1 MRCEAIAHQI
11 TLVAT
16 FPNAISKR
24 LVNSEERRLAKTAGI
39 AFPFPRLI
47 GRAMAYPPA
56 AGIASVVFGVFCESS
71 KVGTMTPPLSAKLC
85 F

>member
-1 MRCEAIAHQI
+1 MPKAERKATIAHQI

-39 AFPFPRLI
+39 A
-47 GRAMAYPPA
+47 MH
-56 AGIASVVFGVFCESS
+56 
-71 KVGTMTPPLSAKLC
+71 PLRTG
-85 F
+85 